1 MNDNNRD
8 NVIQFPIKPRV
19 QHVLDKVEDLYF
31 EEINDRD
38 QAIDM
43 AHYIFDIMAAG
54 FSQQDWIPGYEGL
67 DFKNTENME
76 SHDMLVILNCISAML
91 LRYKG
96 YKHMLHEDMDYIRS
110 KLETVSA
117 AQNAESE
124 FEDDWD
130 E

>member
-1 MNDNNRD
+1 
-8 NVIQFPIKPRV
+8 
-19 QHVLDKVEDLYF
+19 
-31 EEINDRD
+31 
-38 QAIDM
+38 
-43 AHYIFDIMAAG
+43 
-54 FSQQDWIPGYEGL
+54 
-67 DFKNTENME
+67 
-76 SHDMLVILNCISAML
+76 VILNCISAML